1 MLPFSETEQTKMR
14 VLKFGG
20 TSLGTP
26 ERMKSIVPL
35 VRNNSRDQNL
45 VVLSAVSGTTN
56 QLVKICELSFS
67 GESALA
73 EKEIEQL
80 KAHYFQYINE
90 LLTSAEKRQAA
101 ERYISNSLY
110 TISQFSKRVFTSVEE
125 GITLAQGE
133 LISTFLF
140 KLHLDEI
147 GIQAALLPA
156 LDFMRVNED
165 HEPRLDYLSK
175 KLSAQISQSPQVEL
189 FITQGYICLNNAG
202 EVDNLKR
209 GGSDYTACL
218 IGAALEVEEIQ
229 IWTDIDGMQNNDPRF
244 VRHTKSIA
252 ELSFDE
258 AAELA
263 YFGAKIL
270 HPTCILPAKKA
281 NVPVRLKNTMNPN
294 SEGTFISTRSNSDT
308 IKAIAAKDGI
318 TAIRIK
324 SGRMLMAY
332 GFLKKTFEVFEKYK
346 TSIDTVT
353 TSEVAVSLTI
363 DDPTHLEEIVE
374 ELKVMATVEVD
385 KALSIICIVGDFLAD
400 EPGHLG
406 KISSALSEVPIRMVS
421 YGGSPNNVSL
431 LVKTEDKRNAL
442 IALNEGLFEL
452 MEREPLAV

>member
-1 MLPFSETEQTKMR
+1 MK

-35 VRNNSRDQNL
+35 VNDTNGAQNL
-45 VVLSAVSGTTN
+45 VVLSAISGTTN
-56 QLVKICELSFS
+56 KLVKTCELSY
-67 GESALA
+67 ERKINLV
-73 EKEIEQL
+73 EKEVFQL
-80 KAHYFQYINE
+80 EKEYHQYIDE
-90 LLTSAEKRQAA
+90 LLNTIEKRQAA
-101 ERYISNSLY
+101 KAYLSRSLEA
-110 TISQFSKRVFTSVEE
+110 ILQFSKNIFTSIEE
-125 GITLAQGE
+125 RIILAQGE
-133 LISTFLF
+133 LISTYLF
-140 KLHLDEI
+140 KLHCDEI
-147 GIQAALLPA
+147 GINAALIPA
-156 LDFMRVNED
+156 LDFMRVNEN
-165 HEPRLDYLSK
+165 HEPRLDFLHQ
-175 KLSAQISQSPQVEL
+175 KLSTDLKVLSDIKL
-189 FITQGYICLNNAG
+189 FITQGYICINNQG

-218 IGAALEVEEIQ
+218 IGAALKAEEIQ

-244 VRHTKSIA
+244 VHQTKSIA

-281 NVPVRLKNTMNPN
+281 NVPVRLKNTMNPL

-324 SGRMLMAY
+324 SERMLMAY
-332 GFLKKTFEVFEKYK
+332 GFLKKTFEVFEKHK

-363 DDPTHLEEIVE
+363 DDPTHLDEIVAALE
-374 ELKVMATVEVD
+374 TMSTVEVD
-385 KALSIICIVGDFLAD
+385 QGLSIICIVGDFLVD
-400 EPGHLG
+400 EPGHLE
-406 KISSALSEVPIRMVS
+406 KISSALAQVPIRMIS
-421 YGGSPNNVSL
+421 YGGSQNNVSL
-431 LVKTEDKRNAL
+431 LVKTEDKKRAL
-442 IALNEGLFEL
+442 MALNEGLFEW
-452 MEREPLAV
+452 MEKEPLVV